1 MKKILIVFSSL
12 FAFACNE
19 KKDGA
24 FTVEGQLKNAAVK
37 TVYLELNSSES
48 RPITVDSAQLGEG
61 GSFSLTG
68 SAPEESLFSIR
79 TDVSPYPFAVLINDA
94 KKITIEADL
103 ANLNQSYTVKGS
115 EASQSILEF
124 ERKVNDHAQKIYN
137 SKKNTR

>member
-24 FTVEGQLKNAAVK
+24 FTVEGQLKNAAAK

-61 GSFSLTG
+61 GRFSLTG

-94 KKITIEADL
+94 KKNHD
-103 ANLNQSYTVKGS
+103 
-115 EASQSILEF
+115 
-124 ERKVNDHAQKIYN
+124 
-137 SKKNTR
+137 